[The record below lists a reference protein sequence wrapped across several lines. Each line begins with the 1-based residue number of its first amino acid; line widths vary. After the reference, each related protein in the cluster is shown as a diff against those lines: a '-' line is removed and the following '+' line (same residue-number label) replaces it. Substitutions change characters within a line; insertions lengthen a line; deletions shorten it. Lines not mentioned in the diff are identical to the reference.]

1 MIFVTVGTQDV
12 PFDRLLKAVDKCI
25 NDGVITEE
33 VIVQCGNT
41 KYKSKNMK
49 MVNLLPIDE
58 FKNIISS
65 ARVIIAHGGVGTIT
79 DAINSGKPVIATPR
93 LRRYKEAV
101 NDHQLQIIKQFEKM
115 GFIIPLYDLKKLED
129 ALVEAKKFK
138 CKKYKS
144 NTNNMVKLIENYIDN
159 N

>member
-33 VIVQCGNT
+33 VIVQCGKT

-58 FKNIISS
+58 FKNIIKS
-65 ARVIIAHGGVGTIT
+65 ARIVIAHGGVGTIT
-79 DAINSGKPVIATPR
+79 DAINGGKPVIATPR
-93 LRRYKEAV
+93 LHRYKEAV

-115 GFIIPLYDLKKLED
+115 GFIIPLYNLKNLKD
-129 ALVEAKKFK
+129 ALEEANKFK

-144 NTNNMVKLIENYIDN
+144 NTNNMVKLIENFIDN